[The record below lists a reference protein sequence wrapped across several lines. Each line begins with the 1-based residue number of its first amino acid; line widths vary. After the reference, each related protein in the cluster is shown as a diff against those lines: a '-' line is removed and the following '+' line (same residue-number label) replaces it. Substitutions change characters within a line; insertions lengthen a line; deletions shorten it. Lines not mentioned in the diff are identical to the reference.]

1 MRTAAPRGRPAGAS
15 GAPPFSGPP
24 RWFWDSG
31 AWWRRRFRP
40 LPFEEW
46 IGSGWVLAVE
56 LFRGAQG
63 EPAPALEP
71 PTAEAPAQT
80 PEPAGVRLEV
90 TGGELLVRLA
100 DVAPGT
106 ELDVR
111 LTDGF
116 QAAVFAPQPAGFRT
130 SEGRIEVIGGSGRV
144 RVDLPRSVRAAS
156 IEVNGRISVRKVGD
170 RLDATGSVVRRGD
183 GEVRLRVP

>member
-1 MRTAAPRGRPAGAS
+1 MATALPASPLRG
-15 GAPPFSGPP
+15 
-24 RWFWDSG
+24 
-31 AWWRRRFRP
+31 
-40 LPFEEW
+40 W
-46 IGSGWVLAVE
+46 IGSGWDLAVE

-63 EPAPALEP
+63 EPAPPLGP
-71 PTAEAPAQT
+71 PAAEAPAQT

-90 TGGELLVRLA
+90 GGGDLLVRLVDA
-100 DVAPGT
+100 APGT

-116 QAAVFAPQPAGFRT
+116 QAAVFAPPPAGFRT
-130 SEGRIEVIGGSGRV
+130 SEGRIEVTGGSGRV

-170 RLDATGSVVRRGD
+170 RLDATGSVVRRSD
-183 GEVRLRVP
+183 GEVLLRVP